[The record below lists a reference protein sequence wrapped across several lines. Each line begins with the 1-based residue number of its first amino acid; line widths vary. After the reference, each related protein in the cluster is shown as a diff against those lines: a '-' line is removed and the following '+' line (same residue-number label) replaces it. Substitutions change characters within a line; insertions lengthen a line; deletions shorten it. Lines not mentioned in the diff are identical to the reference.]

1 MRRIIL
7 FFGIAGGLLLT
18 HFGLILINT
27 CYFDPPRFSYAS
39 LWIKNFYIIKD
50 HINSKPTNKQRL
62 LIVSGSNSRFSFN
75 GNIIDSQTHFAPIN
89 YGTHAGLPINFH
101 IDKII
106 TQAHEGDIIFLPL
119 EFSYYTNKEPFED
132 YAYIQSMLTWGNGYN
147 KYMNKENIL
156 QAYLENKPWD
166 MLKLLFKPQKIE
178 NDPNPIATMEAIWA
192 KGEQKYTGATS
203 YKSLNRYGDMC
214 GHIGNKYFGN
224 ERYLKS
230 NLTLSPF
237 FLSEYNRLLEF
248 AASKHIKIFLIYPV
262 TLENPSFSLNDP
274 QTFAKIENLKAE
286 LKKHNIE
293 IYGDF
298 RDFHFERKY
307 FFDTAY
313 HLNEEGAIL
322 RTQAFIKL
330 LKHMQQEGLIP

>member
-1 MRRIIL
+1 MRQIIL
-7 FFGIAGGLLLT
+7 FFGIAGGLLLI

-27 CYFDPPRFSYAS
+27 CYFDPPRFSYATPA
-39 LWIKNFYIIKD
+39 LKNIYLIKD
-50 HINSKPTNKQRL
+50 YINSKPTHKQRL
-62 LIVSGSNSRFSFN
+62 LIVSGSNSLYGFN
-75 GNIIDSQTHFAPIN
+75 GEIIDSTTHFKPIN
-89 YGTHAGLPINFH
+89 YATIRPIPISFH

-106 TQAHEGDIIFLPL
+106 AQAHEGDIIFLPL

-132 YAYIQSMLTWGNGYN
+132 YTYIQNMLTWGDGYN

-192 KGEQKYTGATS
+192 KGEQKYIGLS

-248 AASKHIKIFLIYPV
+248 AASKNIKIFLTYPP
-262 TLENPSFSLNDP
+262 TMENPDFSLNNP

-330 LKHMQQEGLIP
+330 LEDMQQEGLIP